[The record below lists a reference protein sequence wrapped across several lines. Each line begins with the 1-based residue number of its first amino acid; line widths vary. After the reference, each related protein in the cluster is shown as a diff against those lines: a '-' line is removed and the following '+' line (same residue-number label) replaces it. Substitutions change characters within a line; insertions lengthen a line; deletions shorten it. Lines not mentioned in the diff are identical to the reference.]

1 MRKGTIGWDVG
12 GAHLKAAYL
21 NNTGQLE
28 WVIQVPCALW
38 RGLAEL
44 ESAIDAILRE
54 FPSGDVNHAITMT
67 GELVDLFA
75 NRKEGVLAIS
85 QVMENRL
92 IGDKQFYT
100 GALQADYQ
108 GFTPAACV
116 AQHWQAIASANW
128 LASAA
133 YVASRLHSMQ
143 TSPYAL
149 LIDIGSTT
157 TDFVV
162 LKDHQPVCKGY
173 TDAERL
179 QSGELVYTGIIRT
192 PLMAVS
198 QEVVF
203 EGKVT
208 STAAE
213 YFATTADVYRL
224 TGELS
229 ASDDMADT
237 ADGKEKTLVA
247 SVRRIARMIGR
258 DAEEAE
264 LSSWV
269 ALAQSFRAAQFERLR
284 DTVIHHA
291 ANFPDKTALTLIGAG
306 VGRFLVKD
314 LAAQM
319 HVNYID
325 VADLVEQAHE
335 SAMLADTKA
344 NSPKSR
350 PNSSSSYLPAV
361 AVASLLHA
369 KQSF

>member
-12 GAHLKAAYL
+12 GAHLKAAHL
-21 NNTGQLE
+21 NNAGKLLR
-28 WVIQVPCALW
+28 VIQVPCALW

-44 ESAIDAILRE
+44 EKAIEAILRKL
-54 FPSGDVNHAITMT
+54 STDHVNHAITMT

-85 QVMENRL
+85 RVMEKYL
-92 IGDKQFYT
+92 TDEKYFYT

-108 GFTPAACV
+108 GFTSAAYL

-133 YVASRLHSMQ
+133 YVASRMYSMQ
-143 TSPYAL
+143 ISPYAL
-149 LIDIGSTT
+149 LVDIGSTT

-162 LKDHQPVCKGY
+162 LKDYQPVCKGY

-179 QSGELVYTGIIRT
+179 QSGELVYTGVIRT

-198 QEVVF
+198 RHVTFAGQL
-203 EGKVT
+203 T

-224 TGELS
+224 TGELL
-229 ASDDMADT
+229 ADDDMADT
-237 ADGKEKTLVA
+237 ADGKDKTLAA
-247 SVRRIARMIGR
+247 SARRIARMIGR
-258 DAEEAE
+258 DADEAG
-264 LSSWV
+264 LTSWV
-269 ALAQSFRAAQFERLR
+269 ALAQSFRTAQFERLR
-284 DTVIHHA
+284 DTVIHHV
-291 ANFPDKTALTLIGAG
+291 ANFPDQAVFTLVGAG

-314 LAAQM
+314 LAAHM
-319 HVNYID
+319 HASYID
-325 VADLVEQAHE
+325 VADLVEIAHE
-335 SAMLADTKA
+335 NAMLTDGQI
-344 NSPKSR
+344 NSQWA
-350 PNSSSSYLPAV
+350 SSCLPAV

-369 KQSF
+369 KQTF